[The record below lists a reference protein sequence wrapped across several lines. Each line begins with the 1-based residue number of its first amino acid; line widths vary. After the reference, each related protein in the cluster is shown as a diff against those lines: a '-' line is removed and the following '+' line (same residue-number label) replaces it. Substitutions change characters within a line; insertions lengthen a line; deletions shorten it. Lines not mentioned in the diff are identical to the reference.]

1 MDKAQKLR
9 IGIYAGTFDPVH
21 SGHVAFALQA
31 QQEAGLDEVCFL
43 PERMP
48 RNKTGVEH
56 FAHRVAMLKH
66 ALRPYPQFSI
76 AEFVDK
82 KFTVNRML
90 PQLKKA
96 YAGSQLVLLM
106 GSDVFVQLPQWH
118 EYHQLL
124 EACEIVVSIRDA
136 RELSVV
142 LQVAQSIGIPSQTIT
157 IVDSVEPAV
166 SSGRLRDAL
175 RRNTWAKGL
184 LPSVHRY
191 ARRAWLYTSVS

>member
-1 MDKAQKLR
+1 MSKTQKPR
-9 IGIYAGTFDPVH
+9 VGIYAGAFDPVH

-31 QQEAGLDEVCFL
+31 QRETKLDEVCFL

-48 RNKTGVEH
+48 RSKLGVEH

-76 AEFVDK
+76 AELVDK
-82 KFTVNRML
+82 NFTVNRTL
-90 PQLKKA
+90 PQLKKT

-118 EYHQLL
+118 DYRQLL
-124 EACEIVVSIRDA
+124 KTCEIVVSIRDA

-142 LQVAQSIGIPSQTIT
+142 LQVVQSLGVPSQKIT

-166 SSGRLRDAL
+166 SSGKLRDAL
-175 RRNTWAKGL
+175 RRNTWTKGL

-191 ARRAWLYTSVS
+191 ARRAWLYTSAS